1 MTRIVELEIEN
12 FRGISTFSQKFD
24 RDVVCLIGRGD
35 AGKST
40 ILDAISYVLSSAW
53 NLPIYDT
60 DFYGLNT
67 SNPLV
72 IRVTLSDLPDELM
85 TEGKYGLFIK
95 GYSQD
100 TGSISPELSEG
111 FVPALTIELRV
122 QDDLEPKWHVTSG
135 RAEQTKEISSRDRA
149 KLNCFMIS
157 DYVDSHFS
165 WNKGNPL
172 YALFKS
178 EDPDEQQEKLV
189 LEALREAKSKLD
201 GAAFEHFGGVTGT
214 VKDNAAQLGLN
225 INEIQTT
232 LDFKD
237 INMKEGKVSL
247 HLGNVPF
254 RLMGKGSKRLASIA
268 IQTAI
273 ARNGG
278 IALIDEIEQGL
289 EPDRI
294 KHVVRALK
302 AGSPGQVIMTTHSRD
317 VVTELEVQNLLVL
330 HSDRSAGVLKSEYLD
345 IDNGKLKGVV
355 RACPEAFFARKVVV
369 CEGATEVGIC
379 RAIDQFRISS
389 GKTPMSFNGCAYV
402 DGTGSSFSE
411 RAMNIS
417 EAGMDVSVLCD
428 SDTDDKLKH
437 SKDAMKGASI
447 EIFDCD
453 SSSSIEAQVFQDL
466 PWGSI
471 LDAVNYV
478 MQAHGRTTESID
490 DALKARCTP
499 ATSFNDNW
507 RETDTLEIRKAL
519 AAVSVVDGKEWFKRI
534 DHGERLGQIILVS
547 LADME
552 GTQLQTS
559 IEGLI
564 SWIDE

>member
-12 FRGISTFSQKFD
+12 FRGISTFSQKFN
-24 RDVVCLIGRGD
+24 RDVVCLVGRGD

-40 ILDAISYVLSSAW
+40 MLDAIIYVLSSAW

-72 IRVTLSDLPDELM
+72 IRVTLFEVPEELL

-95 GYSQD
+95 GFSQD
-100 TGSISPELSEG
+100 TGSITPELSEG

-122 QDDLEPKWHVTSG
+122 EGDLEPKWHVLSG
-135 RAEQTKEISSRDRA
+135 RAGQTKEISSRDRA

-201 GAAFEHFGGVTGT
+201 SAAFDHFESVTGT
-214 VKDNAAQLGLN
+214 VKDSAARLGLN
-225 INEIQTT
+225 VNEIQTT

-237 INMKEGKVSL
+237 INIKEGKVSL

-254 RLMGKGSKRLASIA
+254 RLMGKGSRRLASMA

-273 ARNGG
+273 ARSGG

-330 HSDRSAGVLKSEYLD
+330 HSDRSTGALKSEYLD

-355 RACPEAFFARKVVV
+355 RACPEAFFATKVIV

-379 RAIDQFRISS
+379 RAIDQFRIAS

-402 DGTGSSFSE
+402 DGTGSSFSV

-417 EAGMDVSVLCD
+417 EAEMSVSVLCD
-428 SDTDDKLKH
+428 SDIDPKLNP
-437 SKDAMKGASI
+437 SKDDMKGASI

-453 SSSSIEAQVFQDL
+453 SGNSIEAQVFQDL
-466 PWGSI
+466 PWNSV
-471 LDAVNYV
+471 LEAVDYV
-478 MQAHGRTTESID
+478 MQAHGRTAESID
-490 DALKARCTP
+490 DALKTKRNP
-499 ATSFNDNW
+499 ATAFSDNW
-507 RETDTLEIRKAL
+507 RESDTGRLDTNGYFPQSDMPDIVDFID
-519 AAVSVVDGKEWFKRI
+519 AASFDPTEHDYI
-534 DHGERLGQIILVS
+534 DAI
-547 LADME
+547 D
-552 GTQLQTS
+552 
-559 IEGLI
+559 IE
-564 SWIDE
+564 ETE